1 MVAHGRNNIRQ
12 ETVKM
17 EKILEKA
24 KELGIMIA
32 ESEQFA
38 AIKAAEE
45 NQVADPEADALM
57 AEFTKKQEEYS
68 KRMANPE
75 ITKEEFES
83 IKQEAQADFEKI
95 CQNKNIKAYLDA
107 NREFANLINQVNSI
121 IGYFVKGGE
130 ASGCSGS
137 CSTCGGC
144 H

>member
-1 MVAHGRNNIRQ
+1 
-12 ETVKM
+12 M

-24 KELGIMIA
+24 KELGIMIS
-32 ESEQFA
+32 ESEQFR

-57 AEFTKKQEEYS
+57 AEFTKNQEEYS

-83 IKQEAQADFEKI
+83 IKQEAQASFEKI

-121 IGYFVKGGE
+121 IGYFVKGGD
-130 ASGCSGS
+130 AQGCTGDRK
-137 CSTCGGC
+137 STRLNSS
-144 H
+144 HAT